1 MNSTRE
7 KVKKNMMDSIR
18 KGPTVEEVARR
29 DPKFNKIFSDW
40 HHINGHVRKEQGGAD
55 PRNGPEGGLYN
66 SLSKVFGGDRNWS
79 GNSQFQLVTV
89 ERPSSYGR
97 SRIKFAV
104 VGGDANIEKVIDAI
118 VAATTYDFWD
128 NDYDISDEDLMNVL
142 LPFVNAGW
150 VAFEHDYERYI
161 NDFVES
167 GRSVHDEIG
176 YEKFE
181 ENVKNLSP
189 DFIKSV
195 NELLEFLRRTGR
207 LDLWPFYWSH
217 NLNPNSIDP
226 KLFTGPDGFAEF
238 IRTVESLRNRFFD
251 GPGLAERKPTPEDL
265 ARAKEAGFKL
275 EEVYDTPEALAEALA
290 KLDEVY
296 AKKFTHFNKFGY
308 QNLSQDDYELAV
320 TDPDKFDEKLK
331 YYRPQMTDAEK
342 AQQQAYEEALRL
354 GSQIL
359 GGGVTVSSAGAA
371 SVQDQISKLQEAA
384 ANIQNK
390 TQNQIQG
397 GGNNDNNNN
406 NNNS

>member
-7 KVKKNMMDSIR
+7 KVKKNMMASIR

-29 DPKFNKIFSDW
+29 DPKFNKILRDW
-40 HHINGHVRKEQGGAD
+40 HHINGHVKDHQGGAD

-66 SLSKVFGGDRNWS
+66 RLSKVFGGDRNWS
-79 GNSQFQLVTV
+79 GNSQFQWVSV
-89 ERPSSYGR
+89 EMPSSQGLAR
-97 SRIKFAV
+97 FKFAV
-104 VGGDANIEKVIDAI
+104 VGGDANIEKVIDAV
-118 VAATTYDFWD
+118 VAATTYDWWG
-128 NDYDISDEDLMNVL
+128 NDYDISREDLMKVL

-150 VAFEHDYERYI
+150 VAFEEDYERYI
-161 NDFVES
+161 NDFLES

-176 YEKFE
+176 YGKFE
-181 ENVKNLSP
+181 EDVKNLSP

-195 NELLEFLRRTGR
+195 NELLEFLRRTNR

-226 KLFTGPDGFAEF
+226 MLFTGPDGFAEF
-238 IRTVESLRNRFFD
+238 LRTVESLRKRFFE

-359 GGGVTVSSAGAA
+359 GGGVTISSAGAA
-371 SVQDQISKLQEAA
+371 SVQDQIAKLQEAA

-406 NNNS
+406 NS

>member
-1 MNSTRE
+1 MD
-7 KVKKNMMDSIR
+7 KVYNRLLDAAIEYDTDLFRVPPAHVFYEALEQFVNEGWLVFKDR
-18 KGPTVEEVARR
+18 YEEIV
-29 DPKFNKIFSDW
+29 S
-40 HHINGHVRKEQGGAD
+40 
-55 PRNGPEGGLYN
+55 
-66 SLSKVFGGDRNWS
+66 
-79 GNSQFQLVTV
+79 
-89 ERPSSYGR
+89 
-97 SRIKFAV
+97 
-104 VGGDANIEKVIDAI
+104 DAI
-118 VAATTYDFWD
+118 NRAEAAYKKI
-128 NDYDISDEDLMNVL
+128 DY
-142 LPFVNAGW
+142 PA
-150 VAFEHDYERYI
+150 
-161 NDFVES
+161 
-167 GRSVHDEIG
+167 
-176 YEKFE
+176 FE

-195 NELLEFLRRTGR
+195 NELLEFLRRTNR

-217 NLNPNSIDP
+217 NLNPRSIDP
-226 KLFTGPDGFAEF
+226 MLFTGPDGFAEF
-238 IRTVESLRNRFFD
+238 LRTVESLRKRFFE

-359 GGGVTVSSAGAA
+359 GGGVTISSAGAA
-371 SVQDQISKLQEAA
+371 SVQDQIAKLQEAA

-397 GGNNDNNNN
+397 GGNNDNNN
-406 NNNS
+406 S

>member
-1 MNSTRE
+1 MA
-7 KVKKNMMDSIR
+7 SIR

-29 DPKFNKIFSDW
+29 DPKFNKILRDW
-40 HHINGHVRKEQGGAD
+40 HHINGHVKDHQGGAD

-66 SLSKVFGGDRNWS
+66 RLSKVFGGDRNWS
-79 GNSQFQLVTV
+79 GNSQFQWVSV
-89 ERPSSYGR
+89 EMPSSQGLAR
-97 SRIKFAV
+97 FKFAV
-104 VGGDANIEKVIDAI
+104 VGGDANIEKVIDAV
-118 VAATTYDFWD
+118 VAATTYDWWG
-128 NDYDISDEDLMNVL
+128 NDYDISREDLMKVL

-150 VAFEHDYERYI
+150 VAFEEDYERYI
-161 NDFVES
+161 NDFLES

-176 YEKFE
+176 YGKFE
-181 ENVKNLSP
+181 EDVKNLSP

-195 NELLEFLRRTGR
+195 NELLEFLRRTNR

-226 KLFTGPDGFAEF
+226 MLFTGPDGFAEF
-238 IRTVESLRNRFFD
+238 LRTVESLRKRFFE

-359 GGGVTVSSAGAA
+359 GGGVTISSAGAA
-371 SVQDQISKLQEAA
+371 SVQDQIAKLQEAA

-406 NNNS
+406 NS